1 MRATLEEE
9 VLEGSGRRG
18 ELEETQRDQPG
29 ALRSETWL
37 TLETRQAQRL
47 VQGRRAEDG
56 KAEIIGLKRFA
67 AMLRSIWAGAR
78 TDDPYGDWWL
88 IRIEDALE
96 SSHGTLKAL
105 EHSVQERLRER
116 PAIEVAVAHSIEPVR
131 IPLLFTSPHAFR
143 GAYLIAD
150 VDRVI
155 RAILTARHVGLMNRD
170 ESERLIQNEAGR
182 AVRRALGTARG
193 YRYKGI
199 NRDDLRQ
206 LTARG
211 CEARDTM
218 GEVPEA
224 ILAGTLRPR
233 FGPVTAPTGG
243 GFGRGRL
250 KFRNTPGSQ
259 GE

>member
-1 MRATLEEE
+1 MGATLEDD
-9 VLEGSGRRG
+9 VLEGSGQTEILAETHG
-18 ELEETQRDQPG
+18 EQPG

-47 VQGRRAEDG
+47 VHGRRAADG

-88 IRIEDALE
+88 IRIEEALE
-96 SSHGTLKAL
+96 GSQGALSAL
-105 EHSVQERLRER
+105 EARAQECLQGH
-116 PAIEVAVAHSIEPVR
+116 PAVDVAVAHSIEPVR

-150 VDRVI
+150 ADRVI

-170 ESERLIQNEAGR
+170 DSERLIYEAGR
-182 AVRRALGTARG
+182 AVRRALGSARG

-199 NRDDLRQ
+199 GRNDLR
-206 LTARG
+206 LGTARG
-211 CEARDTM
+211 CEARESM
-218 GEVPEA
+218 GQLPES
-224 ILAGTLRPR
+224 ILAGTQRPR
-233 FGPVTAPTGG
+233 YGPATAPTGS

-250 KFRNTPGSQ
+250 KFRKAT
-259 GE
+259 GEAD

>member
-1 MRATLEEE
+1 MGARLEEE
-9 VLEGSGRRG
+9 LLEESEQTG
-18 ELEETQRDQPG
+18 ELADTHAEAPG

-37 TLETRQAQRL
+37 TLQTRQAQRL
-47 VQGRRAEDG
+47 VHGRRAADG

-88 IRIEDALE
+88 VRIEEALE
-96 SSHGTLKAL
+96 GSQGALKAL
-105 EHSVQERLRER
+105 ELSVEERLQER
-116 PAIEVAVAHSIEPVR
+116 PAIDIAVAHSIEPVR

-150 VDRVI
+150 ADRVI
-155 RAILTARHVGLMNRD
+155 RAILTARHVGLMSRD
-170 ESERLIQNEAGR
+170 ESERLIHDGAGR
-182 AVRRALGTARG
+182 AVRRALGSARG

-199 NRDDLRQ
+199 GRDDLRQ

-211 CEARDTM
+211 CEARDAM

-224 ILAGTLRPR
+224 ILAGDERPR
-233 FGPVTAPTGG
+233 YGPVTTPGIG
-243 GFGRGRL
+243 GFGRGRF
-250 KFRNTPGSQ
+250 KSRKASREPS
-259 GE
+259 